1 MVRQHP
7 VVLMAQFRGIM
18 GSDTED
24 QCMVLE
30 ADTKVN
36 LTGLVAIA
44 ELDGWRASK

>member
-7 VVLMAQFRGIM
+7 VALMAQFRGIM

-24 QCMVLE
+24 RRMVLE

-36 LTGLVAIA
+36 LTGLVAIT
-44 ELDGWRASK
+44 ELDGWRQAK